1 MRPRCTTAAVAELEV
16 LAITVVQLRPH
27 LRILAQLLELLD
39 SAPFLIL
46 LLVLETSTR
55 ARMASRVD
63 KVLVTMP
70 SSLPVTTRAEDQA
83 LLLLGPSLA
92 VLTQLTRAL
101 PDKADLSTPS
111 KAMVVTLATLVTVDT
126 VA

>member
-1 MRPRCTTAAVAELEV
+1 MHPLCTTVVVAELEV

-27 LRILAQLLELLD
+27 LRTLAQLLEVQD
-39 SAPFLIL
+39 SALFLIL

-55 ARMASRVD
+55 AHMANRVD
-63 KVLVTMP
+63 RVLATMP

-92 VLTQLTRAL
+92 VLAQLTRAL
-101 PDKADLSTPS
+101 PDKADLSTLS
-111 KAMVVTLATLVTVDT
+111 KAMVVTLATLATADT